1 MMLQVVQISS
11 QNLLSGCSHLLKMRN
26 KILSLQ
32 CFKRDDV
39 KIKDLAVDGIGIMD
53 LHYVEMLNVSL
64 ENNLQQCGTP
74 VLPSQSQLIMLTT
87 GGCTLL
93 LLAAAGEAWLDTDRG
108 WDLIQLS
115 TLSHTNEATD
125 TNVTRSQAGM
135 NRKLI
140 A

>member
-1 MMLQVVQISS
+1 M
-11 QNLLSGCSHLLKMRN
+11 
-26 KILSLQ
+26 
-32 CFKRDDV
+32 
-39 KIKDLAVDGIGIMD
+39 
-53 LHYVEMLNVSL
+53 
-64 ENNLQQCGTP
+64 QCGTP

-93 LLAAAGEAWLDTDRG
+93 LLLLLLAAVGEAWLDTDRG

>member
-1 MMLQVVQISS
+1 
-11 QNLLSGCSHLLKMRN
+11 
-26 KILSLQ
+26 
-32 CFKRDDV
+32 
-39 KIKDLAVDGIGIMD
+39 
-53 LHYVEMLNVSL
+53 
-64 ENNLQQCGTP
+64 
-74 VLPSQSQLIMLTT
+74 MLTT
-87 GGCTLL
+87 GGCTLPGAAPWLL
-93 LLAAAGEAWLDTDRG
+93 LLAAADEAWVDTDRG

>member
-1 MMLQVVQISS
+1 MYHQKTIFSYL
-11 QNLLSGCSHLLKMRN
+11 
-26 KILSLQ
+26 
-32 CFKRDDV
+32 
-39 KIKDLAVDGIGIMD
+39 
-53 LHYVEMLNVSL
+53 
-64 ENNLQQCGTP
+64 QCGTP

>member
-1 MMLQVVQISS
+1 MQ
-11 QNLLSGCSHLLKMRN
+11 
-26 KILSLQ
+26 
-32 CFKRDDV
+32 F
-39 KIKDLAVDGIGIMD
+39 
-53 LHYVEMLNVSL
+53 
-64 ENNLQQCGTP
+64 GTP

>member
-1 MMLQVVQISS
+1 
-11 QNLLSGCSHLLKMRN
+11 
-26 KILSLQ
+26 
-32 CFKRDDV
+32 
-39 KIKDLAVDGIGIMD
+39 
-53 LHYVEMLNVSL
+53 
-64 ENNLQQCGTP
+64 
-74 VLPSQSQLIMLTT
+74 MLTT
-87 GGCTLL
+87 GGCTLPGAAPWLL